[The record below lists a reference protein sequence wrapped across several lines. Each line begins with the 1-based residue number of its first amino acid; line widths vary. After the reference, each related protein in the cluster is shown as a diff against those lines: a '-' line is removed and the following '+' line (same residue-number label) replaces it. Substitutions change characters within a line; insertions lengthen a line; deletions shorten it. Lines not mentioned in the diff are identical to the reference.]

1 MGPITCTFLSREILP
16 GEQEPERVKWM
27 LEVFLPYTCPWVT
40 AALCSLFTTC
50 KSQYQPK
57 GVNLE
62 LVQGRVDRIV
72 MGLKRFIHEGRVNEQ
87 MMLSLAEQL
96 QWLWVVRGEMSVN

>member
-1 MGPITCTFLSREILP
+1 MAVRSVPPLYLSLGDGSFVFTFHHI
-16 GEQEPERVKWM
+16 Q
-27 LEVFLPYTCPWVT
+27 C
-40 AALCSLFTTC
+40 
-50 KSQYQPK
+50 QPK

-72 MGLKRFIHEGRVNEQ
+72 MGLKRSIHEGRVNKQ

-96 QWLWVVRGEMSVN
+96 QWLWVVKGEMSVN